1 MPHPTLVTAGCA
13 QTWKRQLAWAG
24 VAALAIAIG
33 LLAGQ
38 ASAVG
43 PYPALGSCSVFPQP
57 PAALSPR
64 APSLPTEAAWNQDI
78 SKAPRDPR
86 SAAYIAYID
95 SHGGDHLH
103 PDFGSPRPYGFLYSV
118 VGAGQRKLPIHYT
131 AYGDESDPGP
141 FPVPPK
147 APVEGGNGSDGD
159 RHVLVV
165 DRSACKLYELY
176 RAFYIAK
183 GLRRSP
189 RVRLAS
195 AGPSGGRTQGGRIAT
210 LFGRLR
216 TPPREV
222 CPAPPDVRGGCAA
235 GPQPHPHWNADSGT
249 EWDLRSAARRP
260 EGWTSA
266 DAAGLPIF
274 PGLVRYDEVAAGHLD
289 HAIRVTFES
298 TRDAWVH
305 PASHCAGDTS
315 DPAAP
320 PMGLRLRL
328 KAAYGLGG
336 FSGPA
341 KTIALAMKR
350 YGLIVADNGSNWFF
364 SGSSDRRWN
373 DSNLD
378 QLKRIPGSA
387 FEVVKSAASV
397 HSC

>member
-1 MPHPTLVTAGCA
+1 
-13 QTWKRQLAWAG
+13 LA
-24 VAALAIAIG
+24 LI
-33 LLAGQ
+33 AGQ

-57 PAALSPR
+57 PSSLSAR

-86 SAAYIAYID
+86 SAAYIAYINA
-95 SHGGDHLH
+95 HGGDHLH
-103 PDFGSPRPYGFLYSV
+103 PDFGSPRPYGFPYSV
-118 VGAGQRKLPIHYT
+118 VDAGQPELPIHYT

-141 FPVPPK
+141 FPLPAK

-176 RAFYIAK
+176 RAFYVAK
-183 GLRRSP
+183 P
-189 RVRLAS
+189 R
-195 AGPSGGRTQGGRIAT
+195 
-210 LFGRLR
+210 
-216 TPPREV
+216 
-222 CPAPPDVRGGCAA
+222 
-235 GPQPHPHWNADSGT
+235 PHWNADSGT

-260 EGWTSA
+260 DGWTSA

-274 PGLVRYDEVAAGHLD
+274 PGLVRYDEAAGGHLD

-315 DPAAP
+315 DAAAP

-328 KAAYGLGG
+328 KAGYGLGG
-336 FSGPA
+336 FSGAA

-364 SGSSDRRWN
+364 SGSSDRRW
-373 DSNLD
+373 DDDNLN
-378 QLKRIPGSA
+378 QLKRVPGSA